1 MTPAKISGDLR
12 KLQNQVGN
20 FEKTIIQLVQ
30 ARKDMS
36 NGSLPMQEVN
46 RKLQSTPIAIVGMSA
61 IFPKASS
68 LQQYWENILQ
78 EVDCITEVPPSR
90 WNASD
95 YYDPDPRVP
104 DKTYCKRGGFI
115 PEIDFNP
122 LEFGLPPNIL
132 EATDIS
138 QLLSLVVAKQALAD
152 AGYGESKQFDRE
164 QAGIILGVAIG
175 RQLSN
180 PLSGRLHYPIWE
192 RVLKNSGV
200 SEEKT
205 NQVVEKMK
213 LGFINWQEN
222 SFPGLLGNVVAG
234 RIANRLDL
242 GGTNCT
248 VDAACASSLA
258 ALKMAISELV
268 EYRCNL
274 MLTGGVD
281 TDNSAFT
288 YICFSKTPALSLK
301 QQSKPFDID
310 ADGILLGEGLG
321 MFVLKRLEDAERD
334 GDRIYAVIRGLG
346 ASSDGR
352 FKSIYAP
359 RAEGQIKALQRA
371 YDDAG
376 IDPATVGLVEA
387 HGTGTMAGDPA
398 EFSALCQF
406 FGEHAADQQSI
417 ALGSVKSQVGHT
429 KAAAGAASLM
439 KAALALHHKVL
450 PSTIN
455 VSQPNPKLGFESSP
469 FYLNTKTRPWLR
481 SRDSSPRR
489 AGVSSF
495 GFGGTNFH
503 VVLEEHVGAQL
514 EDHRLHRVPDAI
526 LLAAQTPEQ
535 LLRECEEWLNQLQS
549 PMGNQHY
556 ANLVETSKANDIPIS
571 AARVGFV
578 ALSCGEACDKLQIA
592 IHTLRKQSQRSDWNH
607 PKGVFYRQQGLELQ
621 GKVVA
626 LFSGQGS
633 QYLTM
638 GQALV
643 MNFPEL
649 QQIYSDID
657 QLWLQDGQKS
667 VSSVVFPPPV
677 FDAAQQKLQAQA
689 LQRTNY
695 AQPAIAAFSSG
706 LYTLLWQAGFQPD
719 FVAGHS
725 FGELTALWAA
735 GVLNSEDYA
744 TLVKARSHAM
754 AMQDTPEQVDRGTM
768 LAVKGALSQ
777 VQSVLKDYPQV
788 RIANLNSPQQAVL
801 AGTSSAIL
809 ALQEQFQQQGINA
822 TLLPVSAA
830 FHTPLV
836 AHAQKPFASAIER
849 VTFNEPQIP
858 VYTNIT
864 GQRYASDPTAIQKRL
879 KEHLINQ
886 VLFQEEIE
894 TIYHEGGYCFVEFGP
909 KAVLTNLV
917 KEILGDRPHLAIALN
932 PSSTEDSDRQFREA
946 VTQLQ
951 VAGLSLK
958 HFDPYQPPLEVSMP
972 EQKKALNVRL
982 SATNYVSQ
990 ETQMAFETALQEG
1003 LQECLTEQ
1011 PSEELVLANQTVEE
1025 DQTTDVKPTVPDCA
1039 ELKITQPFSVPSTS
1053 LSTLETQPM
1062 SEAES
1067 PLPYQRLLDSLEYG
1081 LYQLHQHQGETLQVH
1096 GQYLNH
1102 QMEYAKIF
1110 FHLMQQQNTLFA
1122 NGQGPASETQLAVLE
1137 SLERGMMRFHE
1148 HQAGTLTIHGQS
1160 LQQQSN
1166 YAQNLVQLLQQQYAL
1181 ILANKSIGQKEF
1193 TLPLPEAIAPIA
1205 QPQSPESLPKAAQS
1219 PATKHSPPSISAKP
1233 QGTSRTE
1240 SMVFSEP
1247 FVDQTSIGRAG
1258 GRNSGKVDQ
1267 ERSNSNGNGNGNR
1280 YRTENG
1286 HPSVV
1291 SSSPHQGLGEGST
1304 IISPVVPKAP
1314 VPPPA
1319 VSVAATPQISTT
1331 APVGGAVENLSEVL
1345 LTLVSDKTGYPAE
1358 MLEMD
1363 MDLEADLG
1371 IDSIKRVEILSAL
1384 QEHLPD
1390 APAPDPEALA
1400 ELRTLGQIIDF
1411 TQTQLATLPTKSG
1424 SQTQEAA
1431 PADTKQS
1438 EIPTLPHLEVD
1449 TAIDT
1454 TKLGELLLAIVSEKT
1469 GYPAEM
1475 LEMEMEMEADLG
1487 IDSIKRVE
1495 ILSALQ
1501 EHLPT
1506 TSPPEPEDLAEL
1518 RTLGQITAYLEQQTS
1533 QKKTPLVALESS

>member
-213 LGFINWQEN
+213 LGFVNWQEN

-334 GDRIYAVIRGLG
+334 GDRIYAVIKGLG
-346 ASSDGR
+346 TSSDGR

-398 EFSALCQF
+398 EFSALNQF
-406 FGEHAADQQSI
+406 FGEHAASQQSV
-417 ALGSVKSQVGHT
+417 ALGSVKSQIGHT

-514 EDHRLHRVPDAI
+514 EDHRLHRVPAAI

-556 ANLVETSKANDIPIS
+556 ATLVETSKANDIPIS

-592 IHTLRKQSQRSDWNH
+592 INTLRKQSQRSDWNH

-657 QLWLQDGQKS
+657 LLWLQDGQKS

-754 AMQDTPEQVDRGTM
+754 AMQDTSEQVDRGTM

-809 ALQEQFQQQGINA
+809 ALQEHFQQQGINA

-836 AHAQKPFASAIER
+836 AHAQKPFASAIES

-932 PSSTEDSDRQFREA
+932 PSSEEDSDRQFREA

-958 HFDPYQPPLEVSMP
+958 HFDPYEPPLKVSIP
-972 EQKKALNVRL
+972 DQKKALNVRL

-1011 PSEELVLANQTVEE
+1011 PSEIVLANQTVEE
-1025 DQTTDVKPTVPDCA
+1025 DRTTNVKPTVPDCA
-1039 ELKITQPFSVPSTS
+1039 EVKITQSFSVPSTS

-1067 PLPYQRLLDSLEYG
+1067 SLPYQRLLDSLEYG
-1081 LYQLHQHQGETLQVH
+1081 LDQLHQHQGETLQVH

-1181 ILANKSIGQKEF
+1181 I
-1193 TLPLPEAIAPIA
+1193 
-1205 QPQSPESLPKAAQS
+1205 
-1219 PATKHSPPSISAKP
+1219 
-1233 QGTSRTE
+1233 
-1240 SMVFSEP
+1240 
-1247 FVDQTSIGRAG
+1247 VDQTSIGQDG

-1267 ERSNSNGNGNGNR
+1267 ERSNGNGNRNR

-1291 SSSPHQGLGEGST
+1291 SSSPHQRSGEGST
-1304 IISPVVPKAP
+1304 IVSPVVPKAP

-1319 VSVAATPQISTT
+1319 VSVAPTPQIPAT

-1358 MLEMD
+1358 MLEME
-1363 MDLEADLG
+1363 MEMEADLG

-1411 TQTQLATLPTKSG
+1411 TQTQLATLATPPSTETTSIPVATESLVRSSGNGTPQNAYQAQENGKCLAADAIAAPGQPTLPTKSG
-1424 SQTQEAA
+1424 SQTEEAA

-1449 TAIDT
+1449 TAINT
-1454 TKLGELLLAIVSEKT
+1454 AKLGELLLAIVSEKT

-1501 EHLPT
+1501 EHLPA

-1518 RTLGQITAYLEQQTS
+1518 RTLGQIIAYLEQQTS